1 MKKIEAIIRQEKLQ
15 AAKEALTNLGI
26 EGMTVADVMG
36 HGRQQGHAEIYR
48 GQEYSVAFVPKKKIE
63 VVVHPADVEQVI
75 NTICAAARTG
85 FMGDGKIFVIDAPE
99 AIRIRNG
106 QRNEAA
112 I

>member
-1 MKKIEAIIRQEKLQ
+1 
-15 AAKEALTNLGI
+15 
-26 EGMTVADVMG
+26 MTVADVMG
-36 HGRQQGHAEIYR
+36 HGRQQGRTEIYR

-63 VVVHPADVEQVI
+63 VVVHPAEVELVI
-75 NTICAAARTG
+75 HAICAAARTG
-85 FMGDGKIFVIDAPE
+85 LMGDGKIFVIDAPE

>member
-1 MKKIEAIIRQEKLQ
+1 MKKIEAIIRQEKLE
-15 AAKEALTNLGI
+15 AVKDALTDIGI

-36 HGRQQGHAEIYR
+36 HGRQRGHSEIYR
-48 GQEYSVAFVPKKKIE
+48 GQEYSVAFLPRKKVE
-63 VVVHPADVEQVI
+63 VVVHPADVERVV

-85 FMGDGKIFVIDAPE
+85 YMGDGKIFVIEAPE